1 MSRVAPGMSAISS
14 STSMSTMSGV
24 TMTTSALTAAA
35 LQQAQ
40 AQAAAVVAASRPSH
54 IFTSEIQQMA
64 FVFTG
69 DSEIDDDVAQYME
82 DIIRAQLC
90 EILTTMRTPLAFV
103 LCIDQIVNARLQAAR
118 RGARTL
124 AVEDLIFL
132 IRHSKANVERLRSY
146 LSWKDVRKKV
156 KDSEADDE
164 LDVEE
169 PAADRALKASKMQ
182 VQVPWDLE
190 AIYGEFLPDEDET
203 DKHDEEEEDEHKR
216 RLKHFADV
224 TDKMSKE
231 EYQQY
236 SEARQASFVYRKSKK
251 FRDFLNLSQAIDGA
265 LVDDVVDILGFLAY
279 EMVRAL
285 CEAGLANRRR
295 IDLAKANAA
304 VAILRQKKLD
314 KDVGLVLDDDKSR
327 KRSGNDEASEGTK
340 DTDTKDPSAETP
352 KDTNSGVNKRIR
364 RSTGAETASPARERD
379 NNAPRRLVPPTSIF
393 SEPVAQ
399 PAMPPAVALSAIA
412 SGVSATENDMV
423 MPSLEE
429 VVHQKARIKLEDVNA
444 GFLALQQ
451 EHSLVKSSGL
461 RNWRGGVARL
471 PTKLV

>member
-1 MSRVAPGMSAISS
+1 MSA
-14 STSMSTMSGV
+14 STA
-24 TMTTSALTAAA
+24 SAV
-35 LQQAQ
+35 QQ
-40 AQAAAVVAASRPSH
+40 AQAAAAVAASRPSH
-54 IFTSEIQQMA
+54 VFTSEIQQMA

-69 DSEIDDDVAQYME
+69 DSEVDDDVAQYME
-82 DIIRAQLC
+82 DIIKAQLC
-90 EILTTMRTPLAFV
+90 EIV
-103 LCIDQIVNARLQAAR
+103 VNARLQAAR

-132 IRHSKANVERLRSY
+132 IRHSKANVDRLRSY

-169 PAADRALKASKMQ
+169 PATDRALKASKMQ

-190 AIYGEFLPDEDET
+190 AIYGEFLPDDEDV
-203 DKHDEEEEDEHKR
+203 DKQDDGDEDEHKQ
-216 RLKHFADV
+216 RLKHFANV
-224 TDKMSKE
+224 TDKMTKE

-236 SEARQASFVYRKSKK
+236 SDARQASFVYRKSKK
-251 FRDFLNLSQAIDGA
+251 FRDFLNLGSAIDGA

-314 KDVGLVLDDDKSR
+314 KDVGVVPEDDKGR
-327 KRSGNDEASEGTK
+327 KRPADGDSSDGMK
-340 DTDTKDPSAETP
+340 DSAATTP
-352 KDTNSGVNKRIR
+352 KEVAASSGGKRSR
-364 RSTGAETASPARERD
+364 RNTGTADVSSPARDRD
-379 NNAPRRLVPPTSIF
+379 TAPRRLVAPTSLF
-393 SEPVAQ
+393 SEPVPQ

-412 SGVSATENDMV
+412 SGVSATENDKA

-429 VVHQKARIKLEDVNA
+429 VVNQKARIKLEDVNA

-451 EHSLVKSSGL
+451 DNTLIKASGL

-471 PTKLV
+471 PTKLI